1 MGPVKQIF
9 DYMHDPKN
17 INDQGEAAHA
27 FMGLM
32 ILSLGSD
39 NEWVK
44 EAMHAPLYNDSGPS
58 GEPTNS

>member
-17 INDQGEAAHA
+17 IDDQGGAAHA

-32 ILSLGSD
+32 MLSLGRD

-44 EAMHAPLYNDSGPS
+44 EAMHEHIHNDEGKAS
-58 GEPTNS
+58 